1 MKSPELLSTGQ
12 QDAITHI
19 YENDGAYLIGQ
30 MGSGKSV
37 TALTA
42 AAELLAAGAVRRVL
56 IVAPLRVCND
66 VWRQEHNSWSHLRH
80 LNVSIATG
88 AEKARINAIGGAD
101 FNVVV
106 INFENLVWFFKRYG
120 ADHNFDMLIIDE
132 VTKIKSGGAGFK
144 AMRKHIKDFLVR
156 VVMTGTPVAE
166 SWTDLFYCMFACDG
180 GERLGRNR
188 ANFLTRYCYPL
199 DYEQRKW
206 AVRGECIIEL
216 TALISDVV
224 VVLPDYTADLPPLNE
239 QVIDVDLSADARE
252 YYDTMEQDCV
262 TAEVTADNAAVL
274 TGKLQQLASGFVYTD
289 DGETVQLDAGKMRA
303 AREIGLAEYRR
314 TARGVIFVYQYKE
327 ELRQLKAALP
337 SGRQLGVSQAADM
350 DTLALW
356 RSGAITALFLHPK
369 SAGHGLDLTAGAS
382 MVITSPIWSRDLMR
396 QVIARIWRRNQTLA
410 CNVFILCARNTVDGD
425 IVARESGKG
434 SHMDI
439 LMSRLNAIRHAK
451 KRA

>member
-1 MKSPELLSTGQ
+1 MKSPDLLSPEQ
-12 QDAITHI
+12 QAAITHI
-19 YENDGAYLIGQ
+19 YENDCTYLIGQ

-42 AAELLAAGAVRRVL
+42 AAELLGDKAVQRVL
-56 IVAPLRVCND
+56 VVAPLRVAND
-66 VWRQEHNSWSHLRH
+66 VWKREHTGWAH
-80 LNVSIATG
+80 LNHLTVGIASGT
-88 AEKARINAIGGAD
+88 ALQRAHAIETSTDIA
-101 FNVVV
+101 V
-106 INFENLVWFFKRYG
+106 ITFDNLPWFFERYG
-120 ADHNFDMLIIDE
+120 AAHGFDMLIVDE
-132 VTKIKSGGAGFK
+132 VTKLKAGGVGFK
-144 AMRKHIKDFLVR
+144 KMRKHLKTFKTR

-166 SWTDLFYCMFACDG
+166 AWTDLFYCMFACDG

-188 ANFLTRYCYPL
+188 ASFLTRYCYPL

-206 AVRGECIIEL
+206 AVRRECINEL

-224 VVLPDYTADLPPLNE
+224 VVLPDYTSELPPLNE
-239 QVIDVDLSADARE
+239 QIIEVDLSADARE
-252 YYDTMEQDCV
+252 YYDAMEQDCV
-262 TAEVTADNAAVL
+262 TADVTADNAAVL

-289 DGETVQLDAGKMRA
+289 DGDTVQLDAGKMRA
-303 AREIGLAEYRR
+303 ARELGLAEYRR
-314 TARGVIFVYQYKE
+314 TARGVIYVYQYKE

-350 DTLALW
+350 ETLALW
-356 RSGAITALFLHPK
+356 RSGALTALFLHPK

-410 CNVFILCARNTVDGD
+410 CSVFILCARNTVDGD

-439 LMSRLNAIRHAK
+439 LMARLNAIRHAK